1 MYYILVDN
9 ITYIKSFDYTD
20 NKVRFAGDK
29 NYAKKYDVLELR
41 TNFAQIK
48 NNLLNRGINSI
59 CIISECENDELGEV
73 TLNKD
78 LGTYEFYAQ
87 YKNKEKNEKNEG
99 IILLENKPCVRKE
112 RSTSE
117 FKMLT
122 PKEIAKEISKIVI
135 GQEEAI
141 KKFSIIA
148 YNHLLMVNN
157 PNEGFHKQN
166 ILLCG
171 ASGTGKTLIAETASK
186 IIGVPCVVY
195 NIATTTAS
203 GYYGDSVTDIF
214 SALLNEADGDL
225 DLAQKG
231 IVVLDEFD
239 KKILRKENGV
249 NGKIDVGGE
258 AIVHE
263 LLKMLEGTK
272 VKITKGGAYGRE
284 ISFDTTNVTFVLA
297 GALTGIEEQLE
308 KQELEKLN
316 KGNRVGFMGQSK
328 TNVVVNKKSLRRDL
342 TKEDLKKY
350 GFSDELLGRISVIA
364 KLNTLG
370 KEEMIEILNN
380 ENGYM
385 HEIERKFELLG
396 KKIIFSDKFKEDIAE
411 KALSNENL
419 GARELNSLLNE
430 ALEDIMFSMPDEDKE
445 VYEV

>member
-1 MYYILVDN
+1 MYYILVDK
-9 ITYIKSFDYTD
+9 ITYVKSFDYTD

-29 NYAKKYDVLELR
+29 KYAKKFDMLELKA
-41 TNFAQIK
+41 NFIQIRDSLLERGIK
-48 NNLLNRGINSI
+48 NV
-59 CIISECENDELGEV
+59 CILSECENDELGEV
-73 TLNKD
+73 GLNKEFK
-78 LGTYEFYAQ
+78 TYKFYLE
-87 YKNKEKNEKNEG
+87 YKNGTSSSEKTNTKKKEKREVSK
-99 IILLENKPCVRKE
+99 
-112 RSTSE
+112 SE
-117 FKMLT
+117 EEIKMLT
-122 PKEIAKEISKIVI
+122 PKTIAKEISKVVI

-141 KKFSIIA
+141 KKFSISA
-148 YNHLLMVNN
+148 YNHLLMINN
-157 PNEGFHKQN
+157 PDEGFHKQN

-186 IIGVPCVVY
+186 IIGVPCIVY

-316 KGNRVGFMGQSK
+316 KGNRMGFMGQSK
-328 TNVVVNKKSLRRDL
+328 TNEVIDKKALRRDL

-350 GFSDELLGRISVIA
+350 GFSDELLGRISIIA

-385 HEIERKFELLG
+385 HEIERKFEVLG
-396 KKIIFSDKFKEDIAE
+396 KKIIFSDKFKEEIAE

-430 ALEDIMFSMPDEDKE
+430 ALEDIMFNMPDEDKE

>member
-1 MYYILVDN
+1 MYYILVDK
-9 ITYIKSFDYTD
+9 ITYVKSFDYTD

-29 NYAKKYDVLELR
+29 KYAKKFDMIELK
-41 TNFAQIK
+41 TNFIQIRDSLLERGIK
-48 NNLLNRGINSI
+48 NV
-59 CIISECENDELGEV
+59 CILSECENDELGEV
-73 TLNKD
+73 GLNKEFK
-78 LGTYEFYAQ
+78 TYKFYLE
-87 YKNKEKNEKNEG
+87 YKNGVNSSEKTTVKKKEK
-99 IILLENKPCVRKE
+99 KE
-112 RSTSE
+112 VSKSE
-117 FKMLT
+117 EEIKMLT
-122 PKEIAKEISKIVI
+122 PKTIAKEISKVVI

-141 KKFSIIA
+141 KKFSISA
-148 YNHLLMVNN
+148 YNHLLMINN
-157 PNEGFHKQN
+157 PDEGFHKQN

-203 GYYGDSVTDIF
+203 GYYGDSVSDVF
-214 SALLNEADGDL
+214 SALLNEANGDL
-225 DLAQKG
+225 ELAQKG

-239 KKILRKENGV
+239 KKVLRKENGV
-249 NGKIDVGGE
+249 NGRIDVGGE

-272 VKITKGGAYGRE
+272 VKITKDGAYGRE

-308 KQELEKLN
+308 KQELENLN
-316 KGNRVGFMGQSK
+316 KGNRMGFMGQSK
-328 TNVVVNKKSLRRDL
+328 TNEVIDKKALRRDL

-350 GFSDELLGRISVIA
+350 GFSDELLGRISIIA

-385 HEIERKFELLG
+385 HEIERKFEVLG
-396 KKIIFSDKFKEDIAE
+396 KKIIFSDKFKEEIAE

-430 ALEDIMFSMPDEDKE
+430 ALEDIMFNMPDEDKE

>member
-1 MYYILVDN
+1 MYYILVDK
-9 ITYIKSFDYTD
+9 ITYVKSFDYTD

-29 NYAKKYDVLELR
+29 KYAKKFDMIELK
-41 TNFAQIK
+41 TNFIQIRDSLLERGIK
-48 NNLLNRGINSI
+48 NV
-59 CIISECENDELGEV
+59 CILSECENDELGEV
-73 TLNKD
+73 GLNKEFK
-78 LGTYEFYAQ
+78 TYKFYLE
-87 YKNKEKNEKNEG
+87 YKNGTSSNEKTTVKKKEK
-99 IILLENKPCVRKE
+99 KE
-112 RSTSE
+112 VSKSE
-117 FKMLT
+117 EEIKMLT
-122 PKEIAKEISKIVI
+122 PKTIAKEISKVVI

-141 KKFSIIA
+141 KKFSISA
-148 YNHLLMVNN
+148 YNHLLMINN
-157 PNEGFHKQN
+157 PDEGFHKQN

-203 GYYGDSVTDIF
+203 GYYGDSVSDVF

-225 DLAQKG
+225 ELAQKG

-239 KKILRKENGV
+239 KKVLRKENGV
-249 NGKIDVGGE
+249 NGRIDVGGE

-284 ISFDTTNVTFVLA
+284 ITFDTTNVTFVLA
-297 GALTGIEEQLE
+297 GALTGIEELLE

-316 KGNRVGFMGQSK
+316 KGNRMGFMGQSK
-328 TNVVVNKKSLRRDL
+328 TNEVIDKKALRRDL

-350 GFSDELLGRISVIA
+350 GFSDELLGRISIIA

>member
-1 MYYILVDN
+1 MYYILVDK
-9 ITYIKSFDYTD
+9 ITYVKSFDYTD

-29 NYAKKYDVLELR
+29 KYAKKFDMIELK
-41 TNFAQIK
+41 TNFIQIRDSLLERGIK
-48 NNLLNRGINSI
+48 NV
-59 CIISECENDELGEV
+59 CILSECENDELGEV
-73 TLNKD
+73 GLNKEFK
-78 LGTYEFYAQ
+78 TYKFYLE
-87 YKNKEKNEKNEG
+87 YKNGANSSEKTTVKKKEK
-99 IILLENKPCVRKE
+99 KE
-112 RSTSE
+112 VSKSE
-117 FKMLT
+117 EEIKMLT
-122 PKEIAKEISKIVI
+122 PKTIAKEISKVVI

-141 KKFSIIA
+141 KKFSISA
-148 YNHLLMVNN
+148 YNHLLMINN
-157 PNEGFHKQN
+157 PDEGFHKQN
-166 ILLCG
+166 VLLCG

-316 KGNRVGFMGQSK
+316 KGNRMGFMGQSK
-328 TNVVVNKKSLRRDL
+328 TNEVIDKKALRRDL

-350 GFSDELLGRISVIA
+350 GFSDELLGRISIIA

-385 HEIERKFELLG
+385 HEIERKFEVLG

-430 ALEDIMFSMPDEDKE
+430 ALEDIMFNMPDEDKE

>member
-1 MYYILVDN
+1 MYYILVDK
-9 ITYIKSFDYTD
+9 ITYVKSFDYTD

-29 NYAKKYDVLELR
+29 RYAKKFDMLELK
-41 TNFAQIK
+41 TNFIQIK
-48 NNLLNRGINSI
+48 DSLLSRGIKNV
-59 CIISECENDELGEV
+59 CVLSECEHDELGEIG
-73 TLNKD
+73 LNKD
-78 LGTYEFYAQ
+78 FGTYEFYLE
-87 YKNKEKNEKNEG
+87 YKNGTSSSEKTVIKKKEKEEVSK
-99 IILLENKPCVRKE
+99 
-112 RSTSE
+112 SE
-117 FKMLT
+117 EEIKMLT
-122 PKEIAKEISKIVI
+122 PKTIAKEISKVVI

-141 KKFSIIA
+141 KKFSISA
-148 YNHLLMVNN
+148 YNHLLMINN
-157 PNEGFHKQN
+157 PDEGFHKQN

-186 IIGVPCVVY
+186 IIGVPCIVY

-249 NGKIDVGGE
+249 NGRIDVGGE

-284 ISFDTTNVTFVLA
+284 ITFDTTNVTFVLA
-297 GALTGIEEQLE
+297 GALTGIEELLE

-316 KGNRVGFMGQSK
+316 KGNRMGFMGQSK
-328 TNVVVNKKSLRRDL
+328 TNEVIDKKALRRDL

-350 GFSDELLGRISVIA
+350 GFSDELLGRISIIA

-385 HEIERKFELLG
+385 HEIERKFEVLG
-396 KKIIFSDKFKEDIAE
+396 KKIIFSDKFKEEIAE

-430 ALEDIMFSMPDEDKE
+430 ALEDIMFNMPDEDKE

>member
-1 MYYILVDN
+1 MYYILVDK
-9 ITYIKSFDYTD
+9 ITYVKSFDYTD

-29 NYAKKYDVLELR
+29 KYAKKFDMIELK
-41 TNFAQIK
+41 TNFIQIRDSLLERGIK
-48 NNLLNRGINSI
+48 NV
-59 CIISECENDELGEV
+59 CILSECENDELGEV
-73 TLNKD
+73 GLNKEFK
-78 LGTYEFYAQ
+78 TYKFYLE
-87 YKNKEKNEKNEG
+87 YKNGASSSEKTTVKKKEK
-99 IILLENKPCVRKE
+99 KE
-112 RSTSE
+112 VSKSE
-117 FKMLT
+117 EEIKMLT
-122 PKEIAKEISKIVI
+122 PKTIAKEISKVVI

-141 KKFSIIA
+141 KKFSISA
-148 YNHLLMVNN
+148 YNHLLMINN
-157 PNEGFHKQN
+157 PDEGFHKQN

-186 IIGVPCVVY
+186 IIGVPCIVY

-316 KGNRVGFMGQSK
+316 KDNRVGFMGQSK
-328 TNVVVNKKSLRRDL
+328 TNEVIDKKALRRDL

-350 GFSDELLGRISVIA
+350 GFSDELLGRISIIA

-385 HEIERKFELLG
+385 HEIERKFEVLG
-396 KKIIFSDKFKEDIAE
+396 KKIIFSDKFKEEIAE

-430 ALEDIMFSMPDEDKE
+430 ALEDIMFNMPDEDKK

>member
-1 MYYILVDN
+1 MYYILVDK
-9 ITYIKSFDYTD
+9 ITYVKSFDYTD

-29 NYAKKYDVLELR
+29 KYAKKFDMIELK
-41 TNFAQIK
+41 TNFIQIRDSLLERGIK
-48 NNLLNRGINSI
+48 NV
-59 CIISECENDELGEV
+59 CILSECENDELGEV
-73 TLNKD
+73 GLNKEFK
-78 LGTYEFYAQ
+78 TYKFYLE
-87 YKNKEKNEKNEG
+87 YKNGTSSNEKTNTKKKEKRE
-99 IILLENKPCVRKE
+99 
-112 RSTSE
+112 TSKSE
-117 FKMLT
+117 EEIKMLT
-122 PKEIAKEISKIVI
+122 PKTIAKEISKVVI

-141 KKFSIIA
+141 KKFSISA
-148 YNHLLMVNN
+148 YNHLLMINN
-157 PNEGFHKQN
+157 PDEGFHKQN

-186 IIGVPCVVY
+186 IIGVPCIVY

-239 KKILRKENGV
+239 KKVLRKENGV
-249 NGKIDVGGE
+249 NGRIDVGGE

-308 KQELEKLN
+308 KQELENLN
-316 KGNRVGFMGQSK
+316 KGNRMGFMGQSK
-328 TNVVVNKKSLRRDL
+328 TNEVIDKKALRKGL

-350 GFSDELLGRISVIA
+350 GFSDELLGRISIIA

-385 HEIERKFELLG
+385 HEIERKCEG
-396 KKIIFSDKFKEDIAE
+396 
-411 KALSNENL
+411 
-419 GARELNSLLNE
+419 
-430 ALEDIMFSMPDEDKE
+430 
-445 VYEV
+445 

>member
-1 MYYILVDN
+1 MYYILVDK
-9 ITYIKSFDYTD
+9 ITYVKSFDYTD

-29 NYAKKYDVLELR
+29 KYAKKFDMLELK
-41 TNFAQIK
+41 TNFIQIRDSLLERGIK
-48 NNLLNRGINSI
+48 NV
-59 CIISECENDELGEV
+59 CILSECENDELGEV
-73 TLNKD
+73 GLNKEFK
-78 LGTYEFYAQ
+78 TYKFYLE
-87 YKNKEKNEKNEG
+87 YKNGASSNEKTNTKKKEKRETPK
-99 IILLENKPCVRKE
+99 
-112 RSTSE
+112 SE
-117 FKMLT
+117 EEIKMLT
-122 PKEIAKEISKIVI
+122 PKTIAKEISKVVI

-141 KKFSIIA
+141 KKFSISA
-148 YNHLLMVNN
+148 YNHLLMINN
-157 PNEGFHKQN
+157 PDEGFHKQN

-186 IIGVPCVVY
+186 IIGVPCIVY

-316 KGNRVGFMGQSK
+316 KGNRMGFMGQSK
-328 TNVVVNKKSLRRDL
+328 TNEVIDKKALRKGL

-350 GFSDELLGRISVIA
+350 GFSDELLGRISIIA

-385 HEIERKFELLG
+385 HEIERKFEVLG
-396 KKIIFSDKFKEDIAE
+396 KKIIFSDKFKEEIAE

-430 ALEDIMFSMPDEDKE
+430 ALEDIMFNMPDEDKE

>member
-1 MYYILVDN
+1 MYYILVDK
-9 ITYIKSFDYTD
+9 ITYVKSFDYTD

-29 NYAKKYDVLELR
+29 KYAKKFDMIELK
-41 TNFAQIK
+41 TNFIQIK
-48 NNLLNRGINSI
+48 DSLLERGIKNV
-59 CIISECENDELGEV
+59 CVISECEHDELGEV
-73 TLNKD
+73 ALNKEFK
-78 LGTYEFYAQ
+78 TYKFYLE
-87 YKNKEKNEKNEG
+87 YKNGTSSNEKTTVKKKEK
-99 IILLENKPCVRKE
+99 KE
-112 RSTSE
+112 VSKSE
-117 FKMLT
+117 EEIKMLT
-122 PKEIAKEISKIVI
+122 PKTIAKEISKVVI

-141 KKFSIIA
+141 KKFSISA
-148 YNHLLMVNN
+148 YNHLLMINN
-157 PNEGFHKQN
+157 PDEGFHKQN

-186 IIGVPCVVY
+186 IIGVPCIVY

-284 ISFDTTNVTFVLA
+284 ITFDTTNVTFVLA
-297 GALTGIEEQLE
+297 GALTGIEELLE

-316 KGNRVGFMGQSK
+316 KGNRMGFMGQSK
-328 TNVVVNKKSLRRDL
+328 TNEVIDKKALRRDL

-350 GFSDELLGRISVIA
+350 GFSDELLGRISIIA

-385 HEIERKFELLG
+385 HEIERKFEVLG
-396 KKIIFSDKFKEDIAE
+396 KKIIFSDKFKEEIAE

-430 ALEDIMFSMPDEDKE
+430 ALEDIMFNMPDEDKE
-445 VYEV
+445 VYEI

>member
-1 MYYILVDN
+1 MYYILVDK
-9 ITYIKSFDYTD
+9 ITYVKSFDYTD

-29 NYAKKYDVLELR
+29 RYAKKFDMLELK
-41 TNFAQIK
+41 TNFIQIK
-48 NNLLNRGINSI
+48 DSLLSRGIKNV
-59 CIISECENDELGEV
+59 CVLSECEHDELGEIG
-73 TLNKD
+73 LNKD
-78 LGTYEFYAQ
+78 FGTYEFYLE
-87 YKNKEKNEKNEG
+87 YKNGTSSSEKTVIKKKEKEEVSK
-99 IILLENKPCVRKE
+99 
-112 RSTSE
+112 SE
-117 FKMLT
+117 EEIKMLT
-122 PKEIAKEISKIVI
+122 PKTIAKEISKVVI

-141 KKFSIIA
+141 KKFSISA
-148 YNHLLMVNN
+148 YNHLLMINN
-157 PNEGFHKQN
+157 PDEGFHKQN

-203 GYYGDSVTDIF
+203 GYYGDSVSDIF

-225 DLAQKG
+225 ELAQKG

-239 KKILRKENGV
+239 KKVLRKENGV
-249 NGKIDVGGE
+249 NGRIDVGGE

-284 ISFDTTNVTFVLA
+284 ITFDTTNVTFVLA
-297 GALTGIEEQLE
+297 GALTGIEELLE

-316 KGNRVGFMGQSK
+316 KGNRMGFMGQSK
-328 TNVVVNKKSLRRDL
+328 TNEVIDKKALRRDL

-350 GFSDELLGRISVIA
+350 GFSDELLGRISIIA

-385 HEIERKFELLG
+385 HEIERKFEVLG
-396 KKIIFSDKFKEDIAE
+396 KKIIFSDKFKEEIAE

-430 ALEDIMFSMPDEDKE
+430 ALEDIMFNMPDEDKE

>member
-1 MYYILVDN
+1 MYYILVDK
-9 ITYIKSFDYTD
+9 ITYVKSFDYTD

-29 NYAKKYDVLELR
+29 KYAKKFDMLELKA
-41 TNFAQIK
+41 NFIQIRDSLLERGIK
-48 NNLLNRGINSI
+48 NV
-59 CIISECENDELGEV
+59 CILSECENDELGEV
-73 TLNKD
+73 GLNKEFK
-78 LGTYEFYAQ
+78 TYKFYLE
-87 YKNKEKNEKNEG
+87 YKNGTSSSEKTNTKKKEKREVSK
-99 IILLENKPCVRKE
+99 
-112 RSTSE
+112 SE
-117 FKMLT
+117 EEIKMLT
-122 PKEIAKEISKIVI
+122 PKTIAKEISKVVI

-141 KKFSIIA
+141 KKFSISA
-148 YNHLLMVNN
+148 YNHLLMINN
-157 PNEGFHKQN
+157 PDEGFHKQN

-186 IIGVPCVVY
+186 IIGVPCIVY

-316 KGNRVGFMGQSK
+316 KGNRMGFMGQSK
-328 TNVVVNKKSLRRDL
+328 TNEVIDKKALRRDL

-350 GFSDELLGRISVIA
+350 GFSDELLGRISIIA

-385 HEIERKFELLG
+385 HEIERKFEVLG
-396 KKIIFSDKFKEDIAE
+396 KKIIFSDKFKEEIAE

-430 ALEDIMFSMPDEDKE
+430 ALEDIMFNMPDEDKE
-445 VYEV
+445 VYEI

>member
-1 MYYILVDN
+1 MYYILVDK
-9 ITYIKSFDYTD
+9 ITYVKSFDYTD

-29 NYAKKYDVLELR
+29 KYAKKFDMLELK
-41 TNFAQIK
+41 TNFIQIRDSLLERGIK
-48 NNLLNRGINSI
+48 NV
-59 CIISECENDELGEV
+59 CILSECENDELGEV
-73 TLNKD
+73 GLNKEFK
-78 LGTYEFYAQ
+78 TYKFYLE
-87 YKNKEKNEKNEG
+87 YKNGTSSNEKTTVKKKEK
-99 IILLENKPCVRKE
+99 KE
-112 RSTSE
+112 VSKSE
-117 FKMLT
+117 EEIKMLT
-122 PKEIAKEISKIVI
+122 PKTIAKEISKVVI

-141 KKFSIIA
+141 KKFSISA
-148 YNHLLMVNN
+148 YNHLLMINN
-157 PNEGFHKQN
+157 PDEGFHKQN

-186 IIGVPCVVY
+186 IIGVPCIVY

-328 TNVVVNKKSLRRDL
+328 TNEVIDKKALRKGL

-350 GFSDELLGRISVIA
+350 GFSDELLGRISIIA

-385 HEIERKFELLG
+385 HEIERKFEVLG
-396 KKIIFSDKFKEDIAE
+396 KKIIFSDKFKEEIAE

-430 ALEDIMFSMPDEDKE
+430 ALEDIMFNMPDEDKE
-445 VYEV
+445 VYEI

>member
-1 MYYILVDN
+1 MYYILVDK
-9 ITYIKSFDYTD
+9 ITYVKSFDYTD

-29 NYAKKYDVLELR
+29 KYAKKFDMIELK
-41 TNFAQIK
+41 TNFIQIRDSLLERGIK
-48 NNLLNRGINSI
+48 NV
-59 CIISECENDELGEV
+59 CILSECENDELGEV
-73 TLNKD
+73 GLNKEFK
-78 LGTYEFYAQ
+78 TYKFYLE
-87 YKNKEKNEKNEG
+87 YKNGTSSNEKTNTKKKEKRE
-99 IILLENKPCVRKE
+99 
-112 RSTSE
+112 TSKSE
-117 FKMLT
+117 EEIKMLT
-122 PKEIAKEISKIVI
+122 PKTIAKEISKVVI

-141 KKFSIIA
+141 KKFSISA
-148 YNHLLMVNN
+148 YNHLLMINN
-157 PNEGFHKQN
+157 PDEGFHKQN

-186 IIGVPCVVY
+186 IIGVPCIVY

-328 TNVVVNKKSLRRDL
+328 TNEVIDKKALRRDL

-350 GFSDELLGRISVIA
+350 GFSDELLGRISIIA

-385 HEIERKFELLG
+385 HEIERKFEVLG
-396 KKIIFSDKFKEDIAE
+396 KKIIFSDKFKEEIAE

-430 ALEDIMFSMPDEDKE
+430 ALEDIMFNMPDEDKE

>member
-1 MYYILVDN
+1 MYYILVDK
-9 ITYIKSFDYTD
+9 ITYVKSFDYTD

-29 NYAKKYDVLELR
+29 KYAKKFDILELR
-41 TNFAQIK
+41 TNFIQIRDSLLERGIK
-48 NNLLNRGINSI
+48 NV
-59 CIISECENDELGEV
+59 CILSECENDELGEV
-73 TLNKD
+73 GLNKEFK
-78 LGTYEFYAQ
+78 TYKFYLE
-87 YKNKEKNEKNEG
+87 YKNGTSSNEKTTVKKKEK
-99 IILLENKPCVRKE
+99 KE
-112 RSTSE
+112 VSKSE
-117 FKMLT
+117 EEIKMLT
-122 PKEIAKEISKIVI
+122 PKTIAKEISKVVI

-141 KKFSIIA
+141 KKFSISA
-148 YNHLLMVNN
+148 YNHLLMINN
-157 PNEGFHKQN
+157 PDEGFHKQN

-186 IIGVPCVVY
+186 IIGVPCIVY

-316 KGNRVGFMGQSK
+316 KGNRMGFMGQSK
-328 TNVVVNKKSLRRDL
+328 TNGVIDKKALRRDL

-350 GFSDELLGRISVIA
+350 GFSDELLGRISIIA

-385 HEIERKFELLG
+385 HEIERKFEVLG
-396 KKIIFSDKFKEDIAE
+396 KKIIFSDKFKEEIAE

-430 ALEDIMFSMPDEDKE
+430 ALEDIMFNMPDEDKE
-445 VYEV
+445 IYEV

>member
-1 MYYILVDN
+1 MYYILVDK
-9 ITYIKSFDYTD
+9 ITYVKSFDYTD

-29 NYAKKYDVLELR
+29 KYAKKFDMLELK
-41 TNFAQIK
+41 TNFIQIK
-48 NNLLNRGINSI
+48 DSLLSRGIKNV
-59 CIISECENDELGEV
+59 CVLSECENDELGEV
-73 TLNKD
+73 GLNKD
-78 LGTYEFYAQ
+78 FGTYEFYLE
-87 YKNKEKNEKNEG
+87 YKNGKSSSEKTVVKKKEKEEMPKSEEE
-99 IILLENKPCVRKE
+99 IKIL
-112 RSTSE
+112 S
-117 FKMLT
+117 
-122 PKEIAKEISKIVI
+122 PKAIAKEISKVVI

-141 KKFSIIA
+141 KKFSISA
-148 YNHLLMVNN
+148 YNHLLMINN
-157 PNEGFHKQN
+157 PDEGFHKQN

-186 IIGVPCVVY
+186 IIGVPCIVY

-214 SALLNEADGDL
+214 SALLEEANDDL

-239 KKILRKENGV
+239 KKVLRKGDISE
-249 NGKIDVGGE
+249 GKVDVGGQ

-263 LLKMLEGTK
+263 LLKIMEGTK
-272 VKITKGGAYGRE
+272 VKVKKGGSYGRE
-284 ISFDTTNVTFVLA
+284 ITFDTTNVTFVLA

-316 KGNRVGFMGQSK
+316 KGNRMGFMGQSK
-328 TNVVVNKKSLRRDL
+328 TNEVIDKKALRRDL

-350 GFSDELLGRISVIA
+350 GFSDELLGRISIIA

-385 HEIERKFELLG
+385 HEIERKFEILG
-396 KKIIFSDKFKEDIAE
+396 KKIIFSDKFKEEIAE

-430 ALEDIMFSMPDEDKE
+430 ALEDIMFNMPDEDKE